1 MEASAAAAAGRLA
14 LLGCSA
20 AGRHLRRRGF
30 TSAAP
35 RGVPPRLLLFSSL
48 SFKPRWVG
56 GAAAAKANSLA
67 SSSSLNAEGFFHAW
81 ELPPGEGVGGPRSGA
96 AFDEGAVWTAVL
108 LGWLGAEHK
117 HLRRYA
123 EMYKERGIRTVSFV
137 VPVGELVLDLGKGM
151 EGRIARLATELA
163 AWAEGGEADGRERK
177 LLFHTFSNTGWFTY
191 GAILE
196 SLRSRSD
203 VLEKIRGCVVDS
215 GADPEIN
222 PQVWAAGFSAALLK
236 KRSLWA
242 NASEEFLPGRAPP
255 GGGEGNKD
263 AQAAVRQGLSELIV
277 LSILEKFFSLVL
289 RLPDVN
295 QRLSKIIS
303 ILSKDQP
310 PCPQL
315 YLYSSADRVIPARSV
330 ELFIEAQRGM
340 GREVHAHD
348 FRVSPHVDHLR
359 AFPLIYSAKLYDF
372 LKNCAARRL

>member
-222 PQVWAAGFSAALLK
+222 PQVWAAGFSAAYS
-236 KRSLWA
+236 RSA
-242 NASEEFLPGRAPP
+242 VYGECI
-255 GGGEGNKD
+255 GGD

-330 ELFIEAQRGM
+330 
-340 GREVHAHD
+340 HAHD